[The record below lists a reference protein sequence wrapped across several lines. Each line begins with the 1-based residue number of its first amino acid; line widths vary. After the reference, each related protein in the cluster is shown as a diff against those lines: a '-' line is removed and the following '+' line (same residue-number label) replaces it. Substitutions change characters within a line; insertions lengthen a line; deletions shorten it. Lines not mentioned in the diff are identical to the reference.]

1 MKLRAIALMMI
12 ALFALWLTFQS
23 NFFLLVCKL
32 VVDSFAISLSGAK
45 VRLLFLSLSLLS
57 LLMIFPPLWSKKW
70 TPAFLVGLALLYCL
84 PVAEHLYFCQKTDL
98 PILPRTVCLSDG
110 MMSATRLQH
119 IHESKVALATL
130 FDYTGQSFEMGR
142 SFLAVFP
149 AGLRWCHAAL
159 FLLVSIAGFL
169 CAQGYA
175 RRGRLWAS
183 ISFALVTFSM
193 VKNSVDGGPLD
204 TQTLAAFPFF
214 LHFLG
219 YSAKRG
225 AIISLSLLGLNF
237 VLSGIAYFW
246 VDAWRFA
253 TATIVFALPLLWSRA
268 HASRKYLL
276 GCLAGMSLLVLL
288 PALQYLQV
296 VENNRLP
303 TTPSV
308 LRYAFQ
314 PLEEGWTVTLIS
326 GHDLSG
332 VLTKDSTVEETHV
345 GDQVRMSRV
354 KLLRRSTPLELC
366 DVYRLNIT
374 RRPVE
379 WYQGPVYMVI
389 EGHQPLP
396 EDRSW
401 RTSPLVTGYLEEENR
416 LVLEMYPGG
425 TINTATDA
433 FGPSLYGAE
442 TFRLQY
448 EKPPGDWKK

>member
-1 MKLRAIALMMI
+1 MKIRALALMLI

-23 NFFLLVCKL
+23 NLFLLVCKL

-45 VRLLFLSLSLLS
+45 VRLLLLS
-57 LLMIFPPLWSKKW
+57 LGLLSFLMLFPPLWNKKW
-70 TPAFLVGLALLYCL
+70 TPAFLLGLALLYCL
-84 PVAEHLYFCQKTDL
+84 PVAEHLYFCHKTDL
-98 PILPRTVCLSDG
+98 PLVPRTVCLSEG

-142 SFLAVFP
+142 SFLPVFP
-149 AGLRWCHAAL
+149 AGLRWFHAAL
-159 FLLVSIAGFL
+159 FLIVSVAGFL

-175 RRGRLWAS
+175 RRGSLWS
-183 ISFALVTFSM
+183 SLSFVLVTFTM

-214 LHFLG
+214 LYFLG
-219 YSAKRG
+219 YSARRG
-225 AIISLSLLGLNF
+225 AALSLGLLGLNF
-237 VLSGIAYFW
+237 VLSGPAYFW

-253 TATIVFALPLLWSRA
+253 TAAIVFALPLLWGRA
-268 HASRKYLL
+268 HTSRKYLFGL
-276 GCLAGMSLLVLL
+276 VAGLAILILL
-288 PALQYLQV
+288 PGLQYFQA

-314 PLEEGWTVTLIS
+314 PLEAGWTVTLIS
-326 GHDLSG
+326 AADLSQ
-332 VLTKDSTVEETHV
+332 VPTKDYEVTEQRV

-354 KLLRRSTPLELC
+354 KLLRPSTPLELC
-366 DVYRLNIT
+366 DIYGLNIT

-389 EGHQPLP
+389 EGSQPLP
-396 EDRSW
+396 RERAW
-401 RTSPLVTGYLEEENR
+401 RESPLITGYLEEEKR

-425 TINTATDA
+425 GINTATDA
-433 FGPSLYGAE
+433 FGSSLYGAE
-442 TFRLQY
+442 VFRLQY
-448 EKPPGDWKK
+448 DKPPGDWK